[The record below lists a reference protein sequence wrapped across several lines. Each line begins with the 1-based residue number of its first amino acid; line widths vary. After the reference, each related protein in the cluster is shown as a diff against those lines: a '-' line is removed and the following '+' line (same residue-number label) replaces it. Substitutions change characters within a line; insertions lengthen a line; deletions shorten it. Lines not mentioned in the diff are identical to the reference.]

1 MQTIIINFAG
11 GDPVQ
16 HINASQ
22 YDGGTKVRFL
32 LMDGN
37 EIKEV
42 PAGHTVHLTGKKPD
56 RTIFDIACVSDG
68 CVVDAELTQQ
78 ATIMAGRIPVE
89 LVIIKDEDDTIR
101 EGSKNLIMDVE
112 RAPVQ
117 QDDIESTDEYAS
129 LTAAVASAEQAA
141 ENAAESAETA
151 EAAVERIPTVTV
163 EQTQTGA
170 TITVTDST
178 GQTTTADIADG
189 AQGERG
195 PQGETGPQGPKG
207 DTGSQGPKGDTGETG
222 PAGAT
227 GPQGAAGK
235 SAYQAALDAGYDGT
249 TDADAYKSVYNSAFR
264 GAVVADVEA
273 QIAAG
278 GTFSPTTSVFG
289 LESGECII
297 MSPSTVRA
305 GDVVVVGYADQ
316 VTYTGANRKVD
327 TLTISIALPHTVFA
341 ATASMSK
348 TAIIQESGVH
358 AGMTEKAWA
367 ESLQGADGQP
377 GADGKSAADIAAEA
391 GIISVPEEVPVYGC
405 NDLSSMTADEV
416 MDQIEDGTAFEN
428 LSGYASVGEG
438 DLIVISGD
446 EYDLPSGEPY
456 IIGYVQSFENDSCVI
471 DKTQTYIVAVPEDTI
486 YNISAEVKN
495 QLYLKA
501 MHGQNGQDGA
511 DGADGHTPVKGTDY
525 WTAADQAAIVQDV
538 LDALPDADTTSY

>member
-16 HINASQ
+16 RIKASQ
-22 YDGGTKVRFL
+22 YDGGTRVRFL
-32 LMDGN
+32 LMDGA

-42 PAGHTVHLTGKKPD
+42 PAGHTVHLMGKKPD
-56 RTIFDIACVSDG
+56 RTIFDLRCTADG

-78 ATIMAGRIPVE
+78 ATILAGRIPVE

-101 EGSKNLIMDVE
+101 EGSKNLILDVE
-112 RAPVQ
+112 KAPVQ
-117 QDDIESTDEYAS
+117 QDDIESTDEYVS
-129 LTAAVASAEQAA
+129 LTAAVEKAEEAA

-151 EAAVERIPTVTV
+151 EAAAERIPTVTV
-163 EQTQTGA
+163 EQTETGA

-178 GQTTTADIADG
+178 GQETSAQLVNGQDG
-189 AQGERG
+189 QDGRDG
-195 PQGETGPQGPKG
+195 RDGRDGQ
-207 DTGSQGPKGDTGETG
+207 DGETG
-222 PAGAT
+222 PAGPAGST
-227 GPQGAAGK
+227 GPAGPAGK

-249 TDADAYKSVYNSAFR
+249 TDADEYRSVYNSAFR

-273 QIAAG
+273 QITAG

-305 GDVVVVGYADQ
+305 GDVAVVGYADQ

-327 TLTISIALPHTVFA
+327 TLTINLTLPHTVFA

-377 GADGKSAADIAAEA
+377 GTDGKSAADIAAEA

-405 NDLSSMTADEV
+405 NDLSSMTAEDVAE
-416 MDQIEDGTAFEN
+416 QIEDEQAFEN
-428 LSGYASVGEG
+428 LSGYASVEAG
-438 DLIVISGD
+438 DLIVLSTDG
-446 EYDLPSGEPY
+446 YSLPSGEPY
-456 IIGYVQSFENDSCVI
+456 VIGYVQSFENDTCTI
-471 DKTQTYIVAVPEDTI
+471 DKTKPYIAAVPESP
-486 YNISAEVKN
+486 ISDIPTEAKN
-495 QLYLKA
+495 LLYIEA
-501 MHGQNGQDGA
+501 MRGADGEDGA

-538 LDALPDADTTSY
+538 LDALPDADNTSY